1 MSLRGRYVID
11 RCKRVLTKAALTL
24 PCPPYSS
31 PDYWEAAYR
40 QLGPNDSYEW
50 GTIEF
55 DDLWPRYTYKKLSN
69 ISHQT
74 AAHKLTD
81 YRPFIVDLGGRN
93 GNDNGNNNQIQSQN
107 NNINNR
113 DGADHNTE
121 PVLVS
126 DLASVMN
133 ISVKRKPDD
142 GGNNEDT
149 NRRNIANLKQRQQ
162 QRQQAILVLG
172 CGNSRLGEDMILKG
186 NWGDGD
192 DNNTVV
198 IQSDVSHRVIETM
211 SLRCAP
217 LIEQGH
223 MNFIQDDATEMTAFR
238 DRMIDACFDKG
249 LIDAIYCA
257 EEYETVRQIIS
268 QVHRVLKPGSV
279 FCFLSFSR
287 PEFILPALFDASTV
301 SIRQRRGGGK
311 RRRRRNDVLSP
322 SPSIPWKALEV
333 QQLSSIL
340 LYKLVKNDED
350 AIIDKTSQEYT
361 GNHNSNKRG
370 GGGGGGPSFGHAST
384 KTGAQAARQ
393 NATRV
398 GPVRLRRRDGKH

>member
-1 MSLRGRYVID
+1 MDRTTTTHDVKGPGHKGNTVRVNTTQHNTKANQMSLRGRYVID

-55 DDLWPRYTYKKLSN
+55 DDLWPQYTYKKLDN

-74 AAHKLTD
+74 EAHKLTD
-81 YRPFIVDLGGRN
+81 YRPFIVDLGGRCS
-93 GNDNGNNNQIQSQN
+93 GNDNN
-107 NNINNR
+107 
-113 DGADHNTE
+113 GADQNAE

-133 ISVKRKPDD
+133 ISVSRKPDD
-142 GGNNEDT
+142 Q
-149 NRRNIANLKQRQQ
+149 QR

-186 NWGDGD
+186 NWCDGD
-192 DNNTVV
+192 NNNTVV

-211 SLRCAP
+211 SLRCAT

-223 MNFIQDDATEMTAFR
+223 MNFIQDDSTEMTAFR

-257 EEYETVRQIIS
+257 EEYETVRQIMS

-287 PEFILPALFDASTV
+287 PDFILPALFDASTV
-301 SIRQRRGGGK
+301 SIRQQRGGGK
-311 RRRRRNDVLSP
+311 RRRKRSRNDVLS
-322 SPSIPWKALEV
+322 SSSSIPWKSLEV
-333 QQLSSIL
+333 QELSSIL

-350 AIIDKTSQEYT
+350 TILDENKHEQDGDFYY
-361 GNHNSNKRG
+361 NSNNKRG
-370 GGGGGGPSFGHAST
+370 AT
-384 KTGAQAARQ
+384 KTGAAARQ